1 MMGDK
6 VSAVTEVLLIV
17 TALLASSCKPSSGGG
32 APATGGQGTGGT
44 MAQTSGRGGSASSG
58 SGGASGG
65 NPTSGGSGGS
75 PTSGGAGGTPPV
87 DPPTVV
93 EPSTPPV
100 GAEPGAI
107 AEPGAEAGT
116 DPPPPDGTITIA
128 ASGDIAAAGGDQM
141 RTAAILKRLLAEKQ
155 LAHILMLGDG
165 AYRFSNLM
173 QYRALYDPSW
183 GVPELKAIT
192 RPIPGNHEY
201 LENGNA
207 NGYFDYWNGAGQADG
222 PAGPRGLGY
231 YAFDIGTWRVIA
243 LNTNEDCRHL
253 PCGEGSAQLTWLRA
267 ELARTTSRKCTLV
280 MVHNPRYQNGT
291 HRGDTPALAPAW
303 NAMYDAGVDLVL
315 AAHEHNYQQFAPMD
329 KAGNVD
335 RARGIRSFVLGVG
348 GAKDY
353 RDVFDTAQMAAEEK
367 RFVNISG
374 VLELTLAPAGYEW
387 KFHLVDGAAG
397 SRIGVMGSE
406 VCH

>member
-1 MMGDK
+1 MLTGRIA
-6 VSAVTEVLLIV
+6 AVLCVL
-17 TALLASSCKPSSGGG
+17 LLASCKPKSGDGRAATGGSVTPTPGSGGSSAAGRGGTTGTGGGG
-32 APATGGQGTGGT
+32 AT
-44 MAQTSGRGGSASSG
+44 
-58 SGGASGG
+58 ASGG
-65 NPTSGGSGGS
+65 SNPAGGSGGS
-75 PTSGGAGGTPPV
+75 NASTGGSGPAEPP
-87 DPPTVV
+87 PGPV
-93 EPSTPPV
+93 EPSPPPV
-100 GAEPGAI
+100 GAEPGGG
-107 AEPGAEAGT
+107 AEPGTETGT
-116 DPPPPDGTITIA
+116 DPPLPDGTFTIA
-128 ASGDIAAAGGDQM
+128 AAGDIAADGGDQM
-141 RTAAILKRLLAEKQ
+141 RTAAILKRLLVDKK
-155 LAHILMLGDG
+155 LAHVLMLGDG

-192 RPIPGNHEY
+192 HPIPGNHEY

-231 YAFDIGTWRVIA
+231 YAFDIGNWRVIA
-243 LNTNEDCRHL
+243 LNSNEDCRHL

-267 ELARTTSRKCTLV
+267 ELAKTAGRKCTLV

-303 NAMYDAGVDLVL
+303 NAMYDANVDLVL

-335 RARGIRSFVLGVG
+335 RAKGMRSFVVGVG
-348 GAKDY
+348 GGKDY

-387 KFHLVDGAAG
+387 KFHLVDG
-397 SRIGVMGSE
+397 RIGVMGSE

>member
-1 MMGDK
+1 
-6 VSAVTEVLLIV
+6 
-17 TALLASSCKPSSGGG
+17 
-32 APATGGQGTGGT
+32 
-44 MAQTSGRGGSASSG
+44 
-58 SGGASGG
+58 
-65 NPTSGGSGGS
+65 
-75 PTSGGAGGTPPV
+75 
-87 DPPTVV
+87 
-93 EPSTPPV
+93 
-100 GAEPGAI
+100 
-107 AEPGAEAGT
+107 
-116 DPPPPDGTITIA
+116 
-128 ASGDIAAAGGDQM
+128 
-141 RTAAILKRLLAEKQ
+141 
-155 LAHILMLGDG
+155 MLGDG

-173 QYRALYDPSW
+173 NYRSLYEPSW

-192 RPIPGNHEY
+192 HPIPGNHEY

-207 NGYFDYWNGAGQADG
+207 NGYFDYWNGAGQANG

-231 YAFDIGTWRVIA
+231 YSFDIGPWRVIA

-253 PCGEGSAQLTWLRA
+253 PCGEGSPQLTWLRA
-267 ELARTTSRKCTLV
+267 ELAKTVSENRKCTMV
-280 MVHNPRYQNGT
+280 IVHNPRYQNGT

-303 NAMYDAGVDLVL
+303 NAMYDANVDLVL

-335 RARGIRSFVLGVG
+335 RAKGIRSFVLGVG

-374 VLELTLAPAGYEW
+374 LLELTLSPSGYEW
-387 KFHLVDGAAG
+387 KFHLVDG
-397 SRIGVMGSE
+397 RIGVMGSE